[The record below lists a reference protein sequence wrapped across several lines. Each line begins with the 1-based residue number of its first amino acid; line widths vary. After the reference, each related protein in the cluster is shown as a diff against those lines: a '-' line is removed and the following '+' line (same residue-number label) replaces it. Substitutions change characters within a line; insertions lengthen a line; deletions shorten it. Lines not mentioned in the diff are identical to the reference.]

1 MSTGRHSED
10 IVARYV
16 AIMGFYHKDGKTTR
30 TKAAMVAEVR
40 AITARVNLTRLNRRV
55 IYEQILQPVRTKLIA
70 RYSFGAGTV
79 LNSEFMDVFKCA
91 IVG

>member
-1 MSTGRHSED
+1 MVTGRHTQD
-10 IVARYV
+10 FVTRYV
-16 AIMGFYHKDGKTTR
+16 AIMGFYYKDGMTAR

-40 AITARVNLTRLNRRV
+40 AITAWVSLARLNRRV

-79 LNSEFMDVFKCA
+79 LASEFTSIFKCA
-91 IVG
+91 LVG